1 MTRWL
6 LSLSFL
12 LLLGCGRPPA
22 ETQPTDPLVLGQRI
36 YLTNCAS
43 CHGHDGRGLLRN
55 KRFAAD
61 FTEVGGVLTRSDED
75 LAHSIREGVK
85 GRNGIMPAFKPIFG
99 EEQVAAVLSYV
110 RKTYGHGAATGV
122 ESPASE

>member
-1 MTRWL
+1 MSRWL

-12 LLLGCGRPPA
+12 LLLGCGRPPVS
-22 ETQPTDPLVLGQRI
+22 QKPTDPLAMGQKI

-43 CHGHDGRGLLRN
+43 CHGHNGKGLLRN

-61 FTEVGGVLTRSDED
+61 FTEVGGVLTRPDED
-75 LAHSIREGVK
+75 LANSIREGVK

-99 EEQVAAVLSYV
+99 DEQVAAVLAYV
-110 RKTYGHGAATGV
+110 RKTYGHGGAAV
-122 ESPASE
+122 SAPPASE